1 LALRADA
8 DTRVGLCTRQ
18 QAGAR
23 RPGVASD
30 AAAGHYQGKS
40 MLSAIDPGAPAD
52 ISGYILN
59 DHIARLSRAAM
70 KRQPLQPVMAEIVR
84 EMGFDSFMYGMSA
97 DPKPTR
103 RDTRSYVWTTLPREW
118 VELYGERGYIEVDPR
133 VTRTYNRNLP
143 YVWDSSEFSGD
154 PVCRAFLAD
163 AARFDVCSGV
173 AVSFRDPDHGR
184 VLVAINSRIQAMDE
198 ARRRFVASQ
207 LGELVLL
214 AMSFHDFFMAHL
226 VDYEP
231 SLMVRVVPLSAREAQ
246 CLEMAA
252 NGMTSVDIA
261 LKLGIKP
268 RTANFHFGNIVDK
281 LGVLNRK
288 EAIAMG
294 IARGLIRP
302 NPVTM
307 GRTPAHRLA
316 SRSR

>member
-1 LALRADA
+1 
-8 DTRVGLCTRQ
+8 
-18 QAGAR
+18 
-23 RPGVASD
+23 
-30 AAAGHYQGKS
+30 
-40 MLSAIDPGAPAD
+40 
-52 ISGYILN
+52 
-59 DHIARLSRAAM
+59 
-70 KRQPLQPVMAEIVR
+70 
-84 EMGFDSFMYGMSA
+84 MSA

-118 VELYGERGYIEVDPR
+118 VRLYGERGYIEVDPR
-133 VTRTYNRNLP
+133 VTKTYNRNLP
-143 YVWDSSEFSGD
+143 FVWDAEEFRKD
-154 PVCRAFLAD
+154 PLCRDFLHD
-163 AARFDVCSGV
+163 AARFGVSSGV

-184 VLVAINSRIQAMDE
+184 VLVAINSHISPMDE
-198 ARRRFVASQ
+198 ERRKFVTKQ

-261 LKLGIKP
+261 IKLGIKP

-294 IARGLIRP
+294 IARGLIRT

-307 GRTPAHRLA
+307 GRSAGHRLQRRA
-316 SRSR
+316 K

>member
-1 LALRADA
+1 
-8 DTRVGLCTRQ
+8 
-18 QAGAR
+18 
-23 RPGVASD
+23 
-30 AAAGHYQGKS
+30 
-40 MLSAIDPGAPAD
+40 MLSVINPGEPAD
-52 ISGYILN
+52 ISGYVIN
-59 DHIARLSRAAM
+59 EHIARLSKAAL
-70 KRQPLQPVMAEIVR
+70 KRQPLQPVMEQIVK
-84 EMGFDSFMYGMSA
+84 ELGFDSFMYGMSA
-97 DPKPTR
+97 DPNPTR

-118 VELYGERGYIEVDPR
+118 VKLYGERGYIEVDPR
-133 VTRTYNRNLP
+133 VTKTYNRNIPL
-143 YVWDSSEFSGD
+143 VWDAAEFRD
-154 PVCRAFLAD
+154 DVLCRAFLND
-163 AARFDVCSGV
+163 AARYGVCSGV

-184 VLVAINSRIQAMDE
+184 VLVAINSCISPCDE
-198 ARRRFVASQ
+198 ARRQFVSRQ

-214 AMSFHDFFMAHL
+214 AMCFHDFFMAHL

-261 LKLGIKP
+261 MKLGIKP

-307 GRTPAHRLA
+307 GRAAGHRLQRRA
-316 SRSR
+316 K

>member
-1 LALRADA
+1 
-8 DTRVGLCTRQ
+8 
-18 QAGAR
+18 
-23 RPGVASD
+23 
-30 AAAGHYQGKS
+30 
-40 MLSAIDPGAPAD
+40 MLSVIDPGAPAD
-52 ISGYILN
+52 ISGYVIN
-59 DHIARLSRAAM
+59 DHIARLSKAAL
-70 KRQPLQPVMAEIVR
+70 KRQPLQPVMTEIVT
-84 EMGFDSFMYGMSA
+84 ELGFDSFMYGMSA

-118 VELYGERGYIEVDPR
+118 VKLYGERGYIEVDPR

-143 YVWDSSEFSGD
+143 YVWESSEFSDD
-154 PVCRAFLAD
+154 PLCRDFLKD

-184 VLVAINSRIQAMDE
+184 VLVAINSRIPVMDE
-198 ARRRFVASQ
+198 PRRQFVMRQ

-252 NGMTSVDIA
+252 NGMTSADIA

-307 GRTPAHRLA
+307 GRTPAHRFQP
-316 SRSR
+316 RHR

>member
-1 LALRADA
+1 
-8 DTRVGLCTRQ
+8 
-18 QAGAR
+18 
-23 RPGVASD
+23 
-30 AAAGHYQGKS
+30 
-40 MLSAIDPGAPAD
+40 
-52 ISGYILN
+52 
-59 DHIARLSRAAM
+59 
-70 KRQPLQPVMAEIVR
+70 
-84 EMGFDSFMYGMSA
+84 
-97 DPKPTR
+97 
-103 RDTRSYVWTTLPREW
+103 
-118 VELYGERGYIEVDPR
+118 
-133 VTRTYNRNLP
+133 
-143 YVWDSSEFSGD
+143 VWDSSEFSGD
-154 PVCRAFLAD
+154 PVCRTFLAD

-184 VLVAINSRIQAMDE
+184 VLVAINSRIPAMDE